1 MVMSFQGKRE
11 NAVKTPE
18 KQPMRVSDYMATKLI
33 TFNAN
38 QPITDVIDSLL
49 TNRISGA
56 PVVNDNGELVGVI
69 SEGDCL
75 KEIVASKYHN
85 LPFTSGKIKDYMT
98 VNPITIDPET
108 NIFEA
113 ARNFLNSKV
122 RRFPVVK
129 DKTLIGQISQKDIMR
144 AVRNLKSNTW

>member
-1 MVMSFQGKRE
+1 MVMSFQGQRE
-11 NAVKTPE
+11 KTVKTPE
-18 KQPMRVSDYMATKLI
+18 SQPMRVSDYMATKLI
-33 TFNAN
+33 TFHAE

-56 PVVNDNGELVGVI
+56 PVVNDDGELVGVI

-75 KEIVASKYHN
+75 KEIVTSKYHN
-85 LPFTSGKIKDYMT
+85 LPFTSGKIEDYMT
-98 VNPITIDPET
+98 LNPITIDPAM

-113 ARNFLNSKV
+113 ARNFLDSRV
-122 RRFPVVK
+122 RRFPVVEGK
-129 DKTLIGQISQKDIMR
+129 KLIGQISQKDIMR